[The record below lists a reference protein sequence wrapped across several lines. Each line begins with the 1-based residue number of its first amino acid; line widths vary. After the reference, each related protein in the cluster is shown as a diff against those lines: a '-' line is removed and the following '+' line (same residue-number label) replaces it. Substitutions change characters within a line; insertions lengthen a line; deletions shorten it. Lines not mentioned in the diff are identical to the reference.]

1 MQGVGSNLMPPSY
14 SELLLVSNLMP
25 NTSGWFIIVEDTRST
40 DDLKAYQEVA
50 EGGQSQG

>member
-1 MQGVGSNLMPPSY
+1 MQGVESNLMPPSY
-14 SELLLVSNLMP
+14 SEFLLVSNLTP